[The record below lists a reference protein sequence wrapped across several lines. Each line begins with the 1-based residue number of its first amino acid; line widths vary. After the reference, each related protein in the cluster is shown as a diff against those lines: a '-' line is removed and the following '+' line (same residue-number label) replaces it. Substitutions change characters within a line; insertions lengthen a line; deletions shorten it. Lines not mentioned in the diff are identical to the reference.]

1 MKSKLIW
8 ILAIIAGLL
17 LLIYVGGSWYFGD
30 LLINR
35 STSTLADSQA
45 AMAELGLPV
54 LSTPENVTIQNG
66 DVSLTGFFYDNEKP
80 GECAVILLHGYTGT
94 RYSALQYAPLFWE
107 RGCDLLAYDARG
119 HGESSPAFH
128 TYGYHEKQD
137 AQAAYAWLLAR
148 TGLEPEQ
155 VGLTGVSYGAAT
167 SLQAA
172 PLLPETAFIIADS
185 AYESLEAIVSRQAV
199 EQFGSWTKPFI
210 PVAFAFASLRADFD
224 VNAVSPKA
232 AVNDTAVPIL
242 LIHSRTDAYTPYTH
256 SEAIYANSNPATTVL
271 HITDWGSA
279 HGRDIFT
286 DFDAFKQLTD
296 EFLAEYAPDFGIS
309 DGR

>member
-1 MKSKLIW
+1 MKSKFIW
-8 ILAIIAGLL
+8 ILGILVVLL
-17 LLIYVGGSWYFGD
+17 LLVYVGGSWYFGD

-35 STSTLADSQA
+35 PTSTLADSQT

-54 LSTPENVTIQNG
+54 LPTPEVVTIQNG
-66 DVSLTGFFYDNEKP
+66 DVSLAGFFYDNEKV
-80 GECAVILLHGYTGT
+80 GDCAVVLLHGYTGT

-128 TYGYHEKQD
+128 TYGYYEKQD
-137 AQAAYAWLLAR
+137 AQAAYVWLLAR
-148 TGLEPEQ
+148 TGLQPEQ
-155 VGLTGVSYGAAT
+155 VALTGVSYGAAT

-172 PLLPETAFIIADS
+172 PLLPEAAFIIADS
-185 AYESLEAIVSRQAV
+185 PYESLETIVGWQAV
-199 EQFGSWTKPFI
+199 AQFGSWVKLFVPA
-210 PVAFAFASLRADFD
+210 AFAIAEMRADFEARD
-224 VNAVSPKA
+224 VAPKEAVA
-232 AVNDTAVPIL
+232 DTAVPIL
-242 LIHSRTDAYTPYTH
+242 LIHSRTDAFTPYTH

-279 HGRDIFT
+279 HGRDVFT
-286 DFDAFKQLTD
+286 DFDAYKQMVD
-296 EFLAEYAPDFGIS
+296 EFLAQYAPDFGIS

>member
-8 ILAIIAGLL
+8 ILVVVGGLL
-17 LLIYVGGSWYFGD
+17 LLIYLGGSWFFGD
-30 LLINR
+30 VLITR
-35 STSTLADSQA
+35 QTPGLAESRA
-45 AMAELGLPV
+45 RMEEVGLPV
-54 LSTPENVTIQNG
+54 LPTPEEVTIQNG
-66 DVSLTGFFYDNEKP
+66 DVSLAGFFYDNEKP
-80 GECAVILLHGYTGT
+80 ANCAVILLHGYTGT

-137 AQAAYAWLLAR
+137 AQAAYNWLLAR
-148 TGLEPEQ
+148 TGLGPQQ

-172 PLLPETAFIIADS
+172 PLLPGTAFIIADS
-185 AYESLEAIVSRQAV
+185 PYESLEAIVSRQAI
-199 EQFGSWTKPFI
+199 EQFGAWTRPFI
-210 PVAFAFASLRADFD
+210 PTAFVIAERRADFEVD
-224 VNAVSPKA
+224 DVSPTEA
-232 AVNDTAVPIL
+232 AANTAVPIL
-242 LIHSRTDAYTPYTH
+242 LIHSRTDEYTPYTH
-256 SEAIYANSNPATTVL
+256 SESIYAHSNPATTVL

-286 DFDAFKQLTD
+286 DFDTYKQYVD
-296 EFLAEYAPDFGIS
+296 EFLAQYAPNFGLS